1 MIRCSYDNGVNIKE
15 KIQQTENNQQKT
27 QQFSNNV
34 LTKTL
39 ISFRISFK
47 NLFNANRNKKCE
59 SNRK

>member
-34 LTKTL
+34 RTKTL

-47 NLFNANRNKKCE
+47 NLFNANRNKKM
-59 SNRK
+59 